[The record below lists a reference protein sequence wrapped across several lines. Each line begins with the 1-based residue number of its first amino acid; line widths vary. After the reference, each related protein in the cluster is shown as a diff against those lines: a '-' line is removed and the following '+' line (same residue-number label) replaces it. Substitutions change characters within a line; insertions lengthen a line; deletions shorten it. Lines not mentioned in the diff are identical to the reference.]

1 MSPIAQ
7 ILCMCL
13 SVAGAPYPQ
22 VSNQAGDIRYTHESL
37 SHQRHLLRLSTTDFI
52 LDSTQSRMDRLQAF
66 AERFAAQTCP
76 RGFTR
81 AGGDN
86 PAWPRIHTR
95 YARQFVFRC
104 R

>member
-7 ILCMCL
+7 ILCLCL

-22 VSNQAGDIRYTHESL
+22 VSKQVGDIRYTHESL
-37 SHQRHLLRLSTTDFI
+37 THQRHLLRLSTTDFI
-52 LDSTQSRMDRLQAF
+52 LDSTPFRLQRLHAF
-66 AERFAAQTCP
+66 AESFAAQTCP
-76 RGFTR
+76 KGFTLTD
-81 AGGDN
+81 GDR
-86 PAWPRIHTR
+86 PSWPRIHTR

>member
-7 ILCMCL
+7 ILCLCA

-52 LDSTQSRMDRLQAF
+52 LDSTQSRMHRLHAF
-66 AERFAAQTCP
+66 AEDFAARTCP
-76 RGFTR
+76 NGFR
-81 AGGDN
+81 LADGDR
-86 PAWPRIHTR
+86 PSWPKIHTR
-95 YARQFVFRC
+95 YAQQFVFRC